1 MAMLRAP
8 HINQSQVKAGLGCE
22 DVAIEPGM
30 PKDCF
35 EEMGCDVGNLG
46 QPKYS
51 CTDRRA
57 LQ

>member
-1 MAMLRAP
+1 
-8 HINQSQVKAGLGCE
+8 
-22 DVAIEPGM
+22 M